1 MDRLSINIGNQ
12 NNDGLGD
19 KIRDAFIK
27 VNNNFDTLFNINASG
42 ASQADVA
49 AVSAA
54 LANEI
59 SGRHVA
65 STALE
70 NHVNAVS
77 AAINA
82 VSVNT
87 VSVANRVSA
96 ILNSNTTLG
105 APTYTFNSGT
115 PSTAKTNGTIVVPG
129 GVGVGGNIVA
139 NALYSDNY
147 FFANGNPITTGGG
160 GGGSVVSAP
169 IYDLAYYQNGGTAV
183 FGTPNLSYNGNS
195 ITLSSG
201 NAATSTSTGALII
214 TGGAG
219 ISGNLY
225 IGGNLNLNGQDIS
238 AAVASI
244 NQEIS
249 AISNQVSV
257 ISQTI
262 SVMNV
267 NIGNETS
274 ARIAT
279 SAALEAHINAV
290 SAAMPNSFS
299 DTVSAINNAISV
311 VSAQVYSVNIALGTR
326 IDTVSNAVSVVAAVA
341 NNATSIANAAS
352 AAAANATSIAN
363 AASNAVSVEIANRQS
378 AVAAAESHIN
388 TVSNA
393 VSIVSNAVSIVSV
406 GVDRVSNAASVVSVG
421 VDRVSN
427 AVSNEIINRQSA
439 SAALE
444 SHVNTV
450 SAAVNVVLNAVNNEI
465 SARLAVSAT
474 LETHVK
480 TVSNAVSVVSAAYL
494 SGWNAISNE
503 ISARAAA
510 SATLESHINTVS
522 AVWTVSAANIY
533 RSSGNVGINNSSP
546 GSTLDVKGN
555 LRLSGSTSGY
565 VGLAPA
571 ATAGSTTY
579 TLPSAD
585 GSSGQALTTNG
596 SATLSWASVGS
607 MSYDTIFGVGSDG
620 DVTPTANTTTTLSK
634 DMYYGNLT
642 ITGST
647 TKINTAGYRIFVRG
661 TLDVSQ
667 YTGTGNIIY
676 SPATY
681 GAGGGGS
688 GSTWTNNWNSN
699 PSSLTTAGT
708 SVAGTAGSSKNPG
721 NGGGGNVGGVGG
733 QSVIMSQNWGGP
745 YYGTNTTAGGIK
757 ASTTNEKLGIINNP
771 LLYGEKRNSLVS
783 AGGAGGSG
791 GSSGIADG
799 YHYLDASENPH
810 NAVYSGGTGGD
821 GGGGGG
827 ALIIFA
833 NTFSVGSISATQLF
847 QANGGNGSNGAAGQH
862 YGPVTDD
869 QIGGTKEGWTG
880 AGGGGS
886 GGGGGWVFLVYK
898 TKTGNTITNMIT
910 ANGGTGGNGGTGI
923 SYTSYTNGTGGK
935 GGDSGSI
942 YVWDLTNST
951 YTTTTGTSGSANSG
965 QTGGSGGTCQA
976 TV

>member
-27 VNNNFDTLFNINASG
+27 VNNNFDTLFNINSSG

-147 FFANGNPITTGGG
+147 FFANGNPISTGGG
-160 GGGSVVSAP
+160 GGGSVISAP

-201 NAATSTSTGALII
+201 NVATSTSTGALVI

-219 ISGNLY
+219 ISGDLY

-249 AISNQVSV
+249 SISNQVSV

-290 SAAMPNSFS
+290 SAAMPNSYS
-299 DTVSAINNAISV
+299 DTISAINNAISV
-311 VSAQVYSVNIALGTR
+311 VSAQVYSVNMALGTR
-326 IDTVSNAVSVVAAVA
+326 IDTVSNAASVVGAAA

-363 AASNAVSVEIANRQS
+363 AASNAISVEIANRQS

-465 SARLAVSAT
+465 SARMAVSAT
-474 LETHVK
+474 LETHI
-480 TVSNAVSVVSAAYL
+480 NVVSAAVAGIGNFAGNL
-494 SGWNAISNE
+494 SIGGAF
-503 ISARAAA
+503 
-510 SATLESHINTVS
+510 TVNTTNS
-522 AVWTVSAANIY
+522 L
-533 RSSGNVGINNSSP
+533 GNV
-546 GSTLDVKGN
+546 
-555 LRLSGSTSGY
+555 
-565 VGLAPA
+565 
-571 ATAGSTTY
+571 TA
-579 TLPSAD
+579 
-585 GSSGQALTTNG
+585 
-596 SATLSWASVGS
+596 
-607 MSYDTIFGVGSDG
+607 
-620 DVTPTANTTTTLSK
+620 
-634 DMYYGNLT
+634 
-642 ITGST
+642 
-647 TKINTAGYRIFVRG
+647 
-661 TLDVSQ
+661 
-667 YTGTGNIIY
+667 II
-676 SPATY
+676 
-681 GAGGGGS
+681 
-688 GSTWTNNWNSN
+688 
-699 PSSLTTAGT
+699 
-708 SVAGTAGSSKNPG
+708 
-721 NGGGGNVGGVGG
+721 
-733 QSVIMSQNWGGP
+733 
-745 YYGTNTTAGGIK
+745 
-757 ASTTNEKLGIINNP
+757 
-771 LLYGEKRNSLVS
+771 
-783 AGGAGGSG
+783 
-791 GSSGIADG
+791 
-799 YHYLDASENPH
+799 
-810 NAVYSGGTGGD
+810 
-821 GGGGGG
+821 
-827 ALIIFA
+827 
-833 NTFSVGSISATQLF
+833 
-847 QANGGNGSNGAAGQH
+847 
-862 YGPVTDD
+862 
-869 QIGGTKEGWTG
+869 
-880 AGGGGS
+880 
-886 GGGGGWVFLVYK
+886 
-898 TKTGNTITNMIT
+898 
-910 ANGGTGGNGGTGI
+910 NGGTNGVGNIGSSTAKFNTVFANANQANYADLAENYMADQNYEPGTVVQFGI
-923 SYTSYTNGTGGK
+923 DSEIMAANTDQTTKVVGVISTRPAYLMNTGLEGPTILPVALMGRVPCKVKGPISRGDLLVATYDGRARAETHPRIGSLIGKALEDFYGDEGTIEIIVGLK
-935 GGDSGSI
+935 
-942 YVWDLTNST
+942 
-951 YTTTTGTSGSANSG
+951 
-965 QTGGSGGTCQA
+965 
-976 TV
+976 